1 MLESYEK
8 SLESIKAEVKGIVEN
23 ILKANE
29 NFLDATLDDCS
40 LEKFN
45 LAKEYLKNL
54 SSKVQSIDNQIIKIL
69 ALYSPEA
76 RDLREVVSFFKID
89 NELIRASSNTRS
101 LIRGFTENCKSVD
114 EEIIREYVSPL
125 QTSTIKALKF
135 VLEMFE
141 TDDLDELKDIFHNVI
156 VEEDKT
162 DELYAMLEK
171 KIIDS
176 MVNESDFKKI
186 HNMLRAF
193 RRSEKIADRTIS
205 IANLL
210 LYIQEGGTLKK
221 A

>member
-8 SLESIKAEVKGIVEN
+8 ALESLNVEIKGIVES
-23 ILKANE
+23 ILRANE
-29 NFLDATLDDCS
+29 NFLDATLDDCNI
-40 LEKFN
+40 EKFN
-45 LAKEYLKNL
+45 LAKGYLKNL

-89 NELIRASSNTRS
+89 NELLRASSNTRN

-114 EEIIREYVSPL
+114 EEIIKEYVTPL

-141 TDDLDELKDIFHNVI
+141 IDDIDELKDIFHNVI

-176 MVNESDFKKI
+176 MANESDFMKI

-210 LYIQEGGTLKK
+210 LYMKEGGTLKK